1 MDSYLRTFY
10 QKQPG
15 SVSLRFPCNEHSQS
29 AIVTTTQSIE
39 TMIKSNAIY
48 FAAMLA
54 FTTLLTS
61 CGNDNASKEGT
72 SAAISDSLTS
82 KETTQN
88 IKEEEISF
96 TSGGT
101 ELKSFIAWDGS
112 TNDKRPIILV
122 VPEWWGLTEYPRMRA
137 RQLAALGY
145 FAMAVDMYGEGK
157 IAANPDEAQK
167 AATPF
172 YQNPQEAK
180 ARLDAALAKA
190 RTYAQADTSKTAAIG
205 YCFGGSM
212 VLNAAKLGSDFDGVV
227 SFHGGLEGVPPSK
240 GLLKSKVLVAHGEAD
255 SFVPPAQV
263 TAFRKSMDSVGANY
277 TFIGYP
283 NATHAFTN
291 PDADKKAAEFGMP
304 IKYNGAADTAS
315 WNDMKSFLKGLF

>member
-1 MDSYLRTFY
+1 
-10 QKQPG
+10 
-15 SVSLRFPCNEHSQS
+15 
-29 AIVTTTQSIE
+29 
-39 TMIKSNAIY
+39 MIKSTTIY
-48 FAAMLA
+48 FAAMLTL
-54 FTTLLTS
+54 TTVLTS
-61 CGNDNASKEGT
+61 CGDNNAPKEAAS
-72 SAAISDSLTS
+72 ADISDSLTS
-82 KETTQN
+82 TEAGD
-88 IKEEEISF
+88 IKEEEISI

-101 ELKSFIAWDGS
+101 ELKNFIAWDGRI
-112 TNDKRPIILV
+112 TGKRPIVLV

-145 FAMAVDMYGEGK
+145 FAMAVDIYGDGK
-157 IAANPDEAQK
+157 LAANPDEAQK

-190 RTYAQADTSKTAAIG
+190 RTYAEADSSKTAAIG

-227 SFHGGLEGVPPSK
+227 SFHGGLEGVPPNK
-240 GLLKSKVLVAHGEAD
+240 QLLKSKVLVAHGEAD

-263 TAFRKSMDSVGANY
+263 AAFRKSMDSVGANY

-315 WNDMKSFLKGLF
+315 WNDMKAFLKGLF

>member
-1 MDSYLRTFY
+1 M
-10 QKQPG
+10 
-15 SVSLRFPCNEHSQS
+15 
-29 AIVTTTQSIE
+29 
-39 TMIKSNAIY
+39 KSNPLY

-54 FTTLLTS
+54 LSTVLTS
-61 CGNDNASKEGT
+61 CGNDGATKEGT
-72 SAAISDSLTS
+72 SSAISDSLTS
-82 KETTQN
+82 RETAGD
-88 IKEEEISF
+88 IKEEEISIDA
-96 TSGGT
+96 GGT
-101 ELKSFIAWDGS
+101 ELKSFVAWDG
-112 TNDKRPIILV
+112 NNAGRRPIVLV

-145 FAMAVDMYGEGK
+145 FALAVDIYGEGK
-157 IAANPDEAQK
+157 LAANPDEAQK

-172 YQNPQEAK
+172 YQNPEEAK
-180 ARLDAALAKA
+180 KRLDAALAKA
-190 RTYAQADTSKTAAIG
+190 RTYAQADTAIPAAIG
-205 YCFGGSM
+205 FCFGGSM

-240 GLLKSKVLVAHGEAD
+240 ERLKSKILIAHGEAD

-263 TAFRKSMDSVGANY
+263 AAFRKSMDSVGAKY